1 MGNSAR
7 ARSKDG
13 QRQPRDGNG
22 KKRSSRRKKREEFP
36 DTEDLDVI
44 PAAELEVTKNGM
56 NLAELKTR
64 PAAELVDLAQSMG
77 LESLGRVF
85 SSAASKRTS

>member
-64 PAAELVDLAQSMG
+64 PAAELVLNYP
-77 LESLGRVF
+77 SLR
-85 SSAASKRTS
+85 SSTTFAASRRCSF